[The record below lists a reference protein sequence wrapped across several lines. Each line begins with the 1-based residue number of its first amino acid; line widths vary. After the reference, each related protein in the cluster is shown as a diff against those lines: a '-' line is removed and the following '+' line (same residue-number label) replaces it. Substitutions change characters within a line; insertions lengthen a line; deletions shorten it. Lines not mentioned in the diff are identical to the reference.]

1 MLFVYESVI
10 PASVQ
15 AVFAFHER
23 PDALRLLTPPWEPVQ
38 VVRAAP
44 TLQPGARALL
54 KVKMGPVWI
63 EWEAEHT
70 RYEKDVLFQDR
81 QIRGPF
87 RRWLHT
93 HRMLPAE
100 GGTLLRDEVDLE
112 LPFGIL
118 ARPAW
123 PLVRRRL
130 EKMFAHRHAATRE
143 ACSGLP
149 RELP

>member
-1 MLFVYESVI
+1 MLFVHQSVI
-10 PASVQ
+10 AAPVH

-38 VVRAAP
+38 VIRAAP
-44 TLQPGARALL
+44 SLQPGERALI
-54 KVKMGPVWI
+54 KVKLGPVWI

-70 RYEKDVLFQDR
+70 RYEKDVLFQDK
-81 QIRGPF
+81 QVRGPF

-93 HRMLPAE
+93 HHMSPVE

-112 LPFGIL
+112 LPFGLL

-123 PLVRRRL
+123 PLVRGKL
-130 EKMFAHRHAATRE
+130 ERMFAHRHAVTRE

-149 RELP
+149 HDLP